1 MCPTGYPKAMNS
13 YKLRSVSRLVYEC
26 AICRKYLTVIQ
37 REIEEEGDST
47 NQMSIFSE
55 WKRRVGVG
63 WAWQVWF
70 NEVQQRARA
79 SMKSIAELTHWH
91 VGLFT
96 FWHFLCT
103 IKHQRYV
110 SQHRLIPG
118 ATELP
123 PSISIQNIS
132 SGFTSVSFSAVY
144 VLCCARVC
152 TQWVCWGSCWL
163 TSGKDRGCRAP
174 AHRWKS
180 RKKPGLNMP
189 PPLSPP
195 SSHSLS
201 PPSVTPSFSGIC
213 LSLLAATNQLG
224 LINICLNVACFRSK
238 INCHWFNIWGVYA
251 ITVNVAF
258 AVWKGVVHHTFLLSS
273 QAMVMQAVL
282 SKEANYQ
289 QGRGY
294 NFTTVC
300 AGKLS

>member
-1 MCPTGYPKAMNS
+1 
-13 YKLRSVSRLVYEC
+13 
-26 AICRKYLTVIQ
+26 
-37 REIEEEGDST
+37 
-47 NQMSIFSE
+47 
-55 WKRRVGVG
+55 
-63 WAWQVWF
+63 
-70 NEVQQRARA
+70 
-79 SMKSIAELTHWH
+79 MKSIAELTHWH

-103 IKHQRYV
+103 IKHQRYA

-123 PSISIQNIS
+123 QSISIQNIS
-132 SGFTSVSFSAVY
+132 SGFTCEFQ
-144 VLCCARVC
+144 RVC
-152 TQWVCWGSCWL
+152 VLLCMCVYTEGLLGFTLTDIRKGQGLQSSCSQMEELEGAWPE
-163 TSGKDRGCRAP
+163 DAP
-174 AHRWKS
+174 LPRPA
-180 RKKPGLNMP
+180 LF
-189 PPLSPP
+189 LSPP
-195 SSHSLS
+195 LA
-201 PPSVTPSFSGIC
+201 TPSFSGIC

-273 QAMVMQAVL
+273 QAMVMQTVL

-289 QGRGY
+289 EGRGY